1 MKGWND
7 RPKEV
12 ANNFNPAFCG
22 EIICYVIEEYYKEK
36 KDGLQF
42 LLLFLVLPIV
52 LHKETRRKIISSRG
66 YMSVWLHQNQEVKVD
81 FARRV
86 NQLLDITIE
95 TYSFLIAYKV
105 IKVENGKI
113 FINTKLQKR
122 KNELLHE
129 ETKDCIEKAK
139 IIGRWFARNKDT
151 ATIYVMWGVRP

>member
-1 MKGWND
+1 MKQWSD

-22 EIICYVIEEYYKEK
+22 EIVYYVLEEYYKER
-36 KDGLQF
+36 KDGLPF

-66 YMSVWLHQNQEVKVD
+66 YMSVWLHQNQEVKVN
-81 FARRV
+81 FAQRA
-86 NQLLDITIE
+86 NQLLDVTIE
-95 TYSFLIAYKV
+95 TYLFLIAYKV
-105 IKVENGKI
+105 IKLEDGKI
-113 FINTKLQKR
+113 FIETKLPKR
-122 KNELLHE
+122 KNELLHD

-139 IIGRWFARNKDT
+139 VIGRWFARNKDT

>member
-1 MKGWND
+1 MKPWKD

-22 EIICYVIEEYYKEK
+22 EIIYYALEEYYKEK
-36 KDGLQF
+36 KAGFPF

-52 LHKETRRKIISSRG
+52 LHKETRRKITSSRG

-81 FARRV
+81 FARRA

-95 TYSFLIAYKV
+95 AYLFLVAYKV
-105 IKVENGKI
+105 IKVENEKI
-113 FINTKLQKR
+113 YIYTKLQKR

-139 IIGRWFARNKDT
+139 VIGRWFARNKDT